1 MARRCLIDAGPLVAF
16 FIRRD
21 QHHAWAISHFKALAA
36 PLITCEAVLAEAEH
50 ILERSESGASENL
63 RSFLETGAIEINFS
77 LQDQLP
83 AVLKLQRR
91 YADVPMALA
100 DACLVRMAEM
110 EEGASVFTTDSHFQI
125 YRKSN
130 RKVIPLIFPRAR

>member
-21 QHHAWAISHFKALAA
+21 QHHNWAVSHFKAQTAPFAA
-36 PLITCEAVLAEAEH
+36 CESVLAEAEH
-50 ILERSESGASENL
+50 ILERSEPAASEKL
-63 RSFLETGAIEINFS
+63 RSLLETGVMEISFS
-77 LQDQLP
+77 LHEQLA

-110 EEGASVFTTDSHFQI
+110 DEGASIFTTDSHFRI

-130 RKVIPLIFPRAR
+130 RKVIPLILPHER